1 MPLTICQKQSFADV
15 LQKGVLKNVTNFTG
29 KHLCWSFIL
38 MKLQARRLATL
49 LKGDSNTGVF
59 LVKFAKFLRTP
70 FLSVF
75 CSNQSF
81 KELVVQFQLIL
92 LLLATL
98 PILFEETITPTI
110 SSMLS

>member
-1 MPLTICQKQSFADV
+1 MLEFHFNEVA
-15 LQKGVLKNVTNFTG
+15 GLKAG
-29 KHLCWSFIL
+29 KFI
-38 MKLQARRLATL
+38 KRRLQHRFFSCEICEVF
-49 LKGDSNTGVF
+49 KNTSGGC
-59 LVKFAKFLRTP
+59 